1 MSGGELHALSRYS
14 TMAVVSFLLAA
25 VASVVFGALVRG
37 TAPAVG
43 AMVPPRSDRWHRA
56 PTPTMGGLAIAL
68 ATLAGFVLVFVEVE
82 LNVTEAPWVPVLFA
96 ALAMFVVGVLDDG
109 LRLSPLAKLVS
120 SLAIGAFLVFA
131 LAGTRPAEAL
141 PFGYTLVATV
151 WFAGVCHAVNLLDNM
166 DGLAAGVASIA
177 SLFIAF
183 LLDASLGPGLVLL
196 LVALAG
202 ALVGFL
208 YWNRPPARLFMGD
221 CGSLFI
227 GALLAAASL
236 VPVFYTRIAFVSP
249 AVIVI
254 LILVVPLFDTAF
266 VLVLR
271 RLAGLKASRGGIDH
285 VSHRLVSLGFSE
297 RSAVRILYA
306 LGVVGGG
313 IAWVL
318 VAGRGVEPMLPLV
331 AVFAVLLILM
341 GIYLARVPAYNAEDF
356 AALQK
361 SSFAPFLKD
370 LTFRWHAGQ
379 VMLDLVLITVCY
391 YAAFRLRFSGESL
404 DIFLPYFTASL
415 PVVIGCKLLALYASG
430 LYQRVWET
438 FGLRDLTAVVRGVG
452 TGSLLVV
459 ASATFVYRFEGFSR
473 GVVLVDALL
482 LAIAIGATRVS
493 FQMMNM
499 VAATRSKRSRRV
511 LVYGA
516 GKFGQLIVRE
526 IRANADWFMNPVAFI
541 DDDPA
546 KARRWVVGVP
556 VRGSLDQLERA
567 MRRYS
572 VDEVILSSPSINGSV
587 EERIRQIC
595 GQMDRP
601 VRRMH
606 MEIR

>member
-1 MSGGELHALSRYS
+1 MSGGELQVLSQHS
-14 TMAVVSFLLAA
+14 TAA
-25 VASVVFGALVRG
+25 VLCFLVGVAAAVGFGALVRR
-37 TAPAVG
+37 TAPAIG
-43 AMVPPRSDRWHRA
+43 AMVPPRPDRWHNA
-56 PTPTMGGLAIAL
+56 PTPTMGGVAIAL
-68 ATLAGFVLVFVEVE
+68 ATLVGFVPLFATVE
-82 LNVTEAPWVPVLFA
+82 LNVTQGAWVPVLFA
-96 ALAMFVVGVLDDG
+96 SLAMFVVGVLDDR
-109 LRLSPLAKLVS
+109 LQLSPLAKLVS

-131 LAGTRPAEAL
+131 LAGAQPEEAF
-141 PFGYTLVATV
+141 PYGYTLVATV

-166 DGLAAGVASIA
+166 DGLAAGVALIA
-177 SLFIAF
+177 TLFIAF
-183 LLDASLGPGLVLL
+183 LLDNSLGPGIVLL
-196 LVALAG
+196 LIALAG

-208 YWNRPPARLFMGD
+208 HWNRPPARLFMGD

-227 GALLAAASL
+227 GALLASASL

-249 AVIVI
+249 AVLAM

-271 RLAGLKASRGGIDH
+271 RLAGRKASKGGIDH

-297 RSAVRILYA
+297 RSAVRILYM
-306 LGVVGGG
+306 LGIVGGG
-313 IAWVL
+313 VAWVL

-331 AVFAVLLILM
+331 AVLGVLLILM

-356 AALQK
+356 VALQK

-391 YAAFRLRFSGESL
+391 YAAFRLRFSGENL

-452 TGSLLVV
+452 MGSLLVV
-459 ASATFVYRFEGFSR
+459 ASTTFVYRFEGFSR

-482 LAIAIGATRVS
+482 LGIAVVATRAS
-493 FQMMNM
+493 FRTMSM

-526 IRANADWFMNPVAFI
+526 MRANADWYMNPVAFI

-556 VRGSLDQLERA
+556 VRGSLEQLERA

-587 EERIRQIC
+587 EHRIREIC
-595 GQMDRP
+595 LQLDRP